1 MTSDNEHAGRSIM
14 LVDGYGL
21 AFRAF
26 HALPE
31 TLSTA
36 SGELT
41 NAVFGFTSM
50 LLDALRE
57 YQPDCVIVSFDV
69 GRTFRHDSFDG
80 YKAQR
85 APMPETMRGQMDR
98 IFQTLEVL
106 NIPIYTKEGFEAD
119 DVIGT
124 LARRASSMGMHVY
137 IVTGDSDLLQLV
149 DGDVK
154 IVLPGR
160 QRFGDY
166 RVYDRAAVI
175 ERYKFDPERIPEYK
189 ALVGDTSDN
198 IPGVPGVGAKTA
210 TTLIQTYAS
219 IEAMLEHIDEITP
232 ARARNSLKEHA
243 DQALEGRRLATI
255 VQDVDLDLDLD
266 NCVWG
271 TFDRNAVIELF
282 RTLEFRTLVNKL
294 PDPITRQVAADPPPR
309 VEAVRTAVITPE
321 QLAALVEDMKT
332 AEAIALDVETTG
344 LDPMRVDL
352 VGIAIATSPERSYY
366 IPLLHVNHDGLLD
379 KDDVRDA
386 LSPIFAS
393 SKPAIYAH
401 NGKYD
406 AVVMEQA
413 GYPRL
418 HITFDTMIAAY
429 LLGETSLGLKDLA
442 FKRLGMEMTEI
453 TELIGRGRTQLTMDQ
468 TEVLET
474 TNYACADVEA
484 TYQLVELL
492 RPELVAQQ
500 QVDLFNNIEIPLI
513 DVLMDMEETGIA
525 VDVELLESLSHQL
538 AAQIAELEAE
548 IYRLAGGAFNIN
560 STKQLGKILFEDLN
574 LPTGRRTKTGYSV
587 SQDVLEGLRDAHPM
601 VSDILEYR
609 QLLKLKST
617 YVDALPA
624 QVNPRTGRIHTSY
637 NQTIAATGRLS
648 STDPNLQNIPVR
660 TGIGRSVRRAFIA
673 DNRPDRRPWDE
684 EAIFL
689 SADYSQIELRLMAH
703 LSEDE
708 MLVKAFREGQDIH
721 AATAADVF
729 GVPLKDVTS
738 DMRRV
743 AKTVNFG
750 IMYGMQAFGLSRDTG
765 MSRQEAQ
772 EFINRYMARLP
783 GVRDFLERTKQEA
796 ARKGYVESMF
806 GRRRYVP
813 EITSSNFNVRLG
825 AERIAI
831 NMPLQGSA
839 ADIMKM
845 AMIQVHRALKEQ
857 GFRGRILLQVHDE
870 LLFELPR
877 SELEPLGELAARIME
892 HVVELRVPL
901 GVERSAGPN
910 WDQLEPV

>member
-36 SGELT
+36 GGELT

-57 YQPDCVIVSFDV
+57 HHPDCVIVSFDV
-69 GRTFRHDSFDG
+69 GRTFRHESFDG

-98 IFQTLEVL
+98 IFHMLEVL

-124 LARRASSMGMHVY
+124 LSRRASSMGMHVY

-160 QRFGDY
+160 QRFGEY

-210 TTLIQTYAS
+210 TTLIQTYPS
-219 IEAMLEHIDEITP
+219 IEAMLEHIDDITP
-232 ARARNSLKEHA
+232 TRARNSLKEHF

-255 VQDVDLDLDLD
+255 VQDVDVALDIE

-271 TFDRNAVIELF
+271 TFDRATVIDLF
-282 RTLEFRTLVNKL
+282 RELEFRTLVNKL
-294 PDPITRQVAADPPPR
+294 PDPVETAVVAEPPPHI
-309 VEAVRTAVITPE
+309 EATRTAVTTAD
-321 QLAALVEDMKT
+321 QLAALVAEMNA

-352 VGIAIATSPERSYY
+352 VGIAIATSPAKSYY
-366 IPLLHVNHDGLLD
+366 IPLRHLNHDGLLD
-379 KDDVRDA
+379 EDDVRSA
-386 LSPIFAS
+386 LSPVFEN
-393 SKPAIYAH
+393 KTPAIYAH

-413 GYPRL
+413 GFPRP
-418 HITFDTMIAAY
+418 HIDFDSMIAAY
-429 LLGETSLGLKDLA
+429 LLGESSLGLKDLA
-442 FKRLGMEMTEI
+442 FKRLGIEMTEI

-468 TEVLET
+468 TEVLAT
-474 TNYACADVEA
+474 TDYACADVEA

-492 RPELVAQQ
+492 KPELDAQQ
-500 QVDLFNNIEIPLI
+500 QTDLFKNVEIPLI

-525 VDVELLESLSHQL
+525 VDVELLESLSLQL
-538 AAQIAELEAE
+538 AGQIGELETE
-548 IYRLAGGAFNIN
+548 IYQLAGGEFNIN

-587 SQDVLEGLRDAHPM
+587 SQDVLEGLRESHPM

-684 EAIFL
+684 EAVFL

-708 MLVKAFREGQDIH
+708 KLVNAFREGQDIH

-765 MSRQEAQ
+765 MSRQDAQ

-783 GVRDFLERTKQEA
+783 GVRDFLDRTKHEA

-877 SELEPLGELAARIME
+877 SEVEALGALAANIME

-901 GVERSAGPN
+901 GVERSVGLN

>member
-1 MTSDNEHAGRSIM
+1 MNSANDHAGRSIM

-36 SGELT
+36 DGEIT

-57 YQPDCVIVSFDV
+57 HHPDCVIVSFDV
-69 GRTFRHDSFDG
+69 GRTFRHDAFDG

-98 IFQTLEVL
+98 IFHVLDVL
-106 NIPIYTKEGFEAD
+106 NIPIYTKDGFEAD

-124 LARRASSMGMHVY
+124 IARQAAAKQMHVY

-149 DGDVK
+149 AGDIK

-160 QRFGDY
+160 QRFGEY

-175 ERYKFDPERIPEYK
+175 DRYKFDPERIPEYK

-198 IPGVPGVGAKTA
+198 IPGIPGVGAKTA
-210 TTLIQTYAS
+210 TTLIQTYPS
-219 IEAMLEHIDEITP
+219 IEVMVEHIDEITP
-232 ARARNSLKEHA
+232 TRARNSLKENVE
-243 DQALEGRRLATI
+243 QALEGRRLATI
-255 VQDVDLDLDLD
+255 VQDIEIDVDLDK
-266 NCVWG
+266 CIWG
-271 TFDRNAVIELF
+271 NFDRTTVIDLF
-282 RTLEFRTLVNKL
+282 RTLEFRTLVTKL
-294 PDPITRQVAADPPPR
+294 PEIVSTEFVEHPPLI
-309 VEAVRTAVITPE
+309 EATRTAVTTAEQIT
-321 QLAALVEDMKT
+321 ALVSEMR
-332 AEAIALDVETTG
+332 ASEAVALDVETTD
-344 LDPMRVDL
+344 LDPMRALL
-352 VGIAIATSPERSYY
+352 VGIALATSPERSYY
-366 IPLLHVNHDGLLD
+366 IPLRHVDHDGILSE
-379 KDDVRDA
+379 DDVRAA
-386 LSPIFAS
+386 LTPVLMEQR
-393 SKPAIYAH
+393 PLIYAH

-413 GYPRL
+413 GFPRP
-418 HITFDTMIAAY
+418 HIDFDSMIGAY
-429 LLGETSLGLKDLA
+429 LLGESSVGLKELA
-442 FKRLGMEMTEI
+442 FKRLGIEMTEI
-453 TELIGRGRTQLTMDQ
+453 TELIGRGRAQLTMDM
-468 TEVLET
+468 THVLEA

-484 TYQLVELL
+484 TFQLVNLL
-492 RPELVAQQ
+492 RPELEAQGLTE
-500 QVDLFNNIEIPLI
+500 LFSAIEIPLI

-525 VDVELLESLSHQL
+525 VDVEMLHQLSSQL
-538 AAQIAELEAE
+538 AAQIGELETE
-548 IYRLAGGAFNIN
+548 IYQLAGGAFNIN

-587 SQDVLEGLRDAHPM
+587 SQDVLEGLRESHPM
-601 VSDILEYR
+601 VGAILEYR

-617 YVDALPA
+617 YVDALPT

-673 DNRPDRRPWDE
+673 DNRPEWRPWDE
-684 EAIFL
+684 EAVFL

-708 MLVKAFREGQDIH
+708 MLVNAFRDGQDIH

-729 GVPLKDVTS
+729 GVDLKDVTS

-750 IMYGMQAFGLSRDTG
+750 IMYGMQAYGLSRDTG
-765 MSRQEAQ
+765 MSRQDAQ
-772 EFINRYMARLP
+772 EFIDRYMARLP
-783 GVRDFLERTKQEA
+783 GVRAFLDRTKQEA
-796 ARKGYVESMF
+796 ANSGYVESMF

-813 EITSSNFNVRLG
+813 EITSTNFNVRLA
-825 AERIAI
+825 AERMAI

-845 AMIQVHRALKEQ
+845 AMLRVHDALREHA
-857 GFRGRILLQVHDE
+857 FRGRVLLQVHDE

-877 SELEPLGELAARIME
+877 SEVEPIGELVAGIME
-892 HVVELRVPL
+892 HVVDLRVPL
-901 GVERSAGPN
+901 AVERSVGLN

>member
-57 YQPDCVIVSFDV
+57 HQPDCVIVSFDV
-69 GRTFRHDSFDG
+69 GRTFRHDSFDA

-85 APMPETMRGQMDR
+85 APMPDTMRGQMDR
-98 IFQTLEVL
+98 IFQMLEVL

-124 LARRASSMGMHVY
+124 LSRRAAGMGMHVY

-160 QRFGDY
+160 QRFGEY

-175 ERYKFDPERIPEYK
+175 DRYKFEPERIPEYK

-210 TTLIQTYAS
+210 TNLIQTYPS
-219 IEAMLEHIDEITP
+219 IESMLEHIDDISPT
-232 ARARNSLKEHA
+232 RARNSLKEHI

-255 VQDVDLDLDLD
+255 VQDVDVDLDLD

-271 TFDRNAVIELF
+271 TFDRNTVIELF
-282 RTLEFRTLVNKL
+282 RLLEFRTLVNKL
-294 PDPITRQVAADPPPR
+294 PDPVQASAPVAPPPR
-309 VEAVRTAVITPE
+309 AEAIRTGVTTVD
-321 QLAALVEDMKT
+321 QLSALVDEMK
-332 AEAIALDVETTG
+332 AAHAIALDVETTG

-352 VGIAIATSPERSYY
+352 VGIAIATSPVKSYY
-366 IPLLHVNHDGLLD
+366 IPLRHVSHGGLLD
-379 KDDVRDA
+379 EGDVRVA
-386 LSPIFAS
+386 LSPIFES
-393 SKPAIYAH
+393 ETPAIYAH

-406 AVVMEQA
+406 AIVMEQA
-413 GYPRL
+413 GYPRP
-418 HITFDTMIAAY
+418 HIDFDSMIAAY

-442 FKRLGMEMTEI
+442 FKRLGIEMTEI
-453 TELIGRGRTQLTMDQ
+453 TELIGRGRAQLTMDQ
-468 TEVLET
+468 TEVLAT
-474 TNYACADVEA
+474 TDYACADVEA

-492 RPELVAQQ
+492 RPELDAQQ
-500 QVDLFNNIEIPLI
+500 QTDLFKTVEIPLI

-525 VDVELLESLSHQL
+525 VDVDLLDTLSLQL
-538 AAQIAELEAE
+538 AGQIGELEAE

-587 SQDVLEGLRDAHPM
+587 SQDVLEGLRESHPM

-617 YVDALPA
+617 YVDALPS

-660 TGIGRSVRRAFIA
+660 TGVGRGVRRAFIA

-684 EAIFL
+684 EAVFL

-708 MLVKAFREGQDIH
+708 MLVTAFREGQDIH
-721 AATAADVF
+721 SATAADVF
-729 GVPLKDVTS
+729 GVDLKDVTS

-772 EFINRYMARLP
+772 DFINRYMARLP
-783 GVRDFLERTKQEA
+783 GVREFLERTKQEA
-796 ARKGYVESMF
+796 ASKGYVESMF

-845 AMIQVHRALKEQ
+845 AMIQVHHALKEQ
-857 GFRGRILLQVHDE
+857 GLRGRILLQVHDE

-877 SELEPLGELAARIME
+877 SEVEQLGELAATIME

-901 GVERSAGPN
+901 GVERSVGLN

>member
-1 MTSDNEHAGRSIM
+1 MAIDSGQAARSIM

-31 TLSTA
+31 TMSTA
-36 SGELT
+36 DGEIT

-57 YQPDCVIVSFDV
+57 HSPDCVIVSFDV

-98 IFQTLEVL
+98 IFHVLDVL

-124 LARRASSMGMHVY
+124 VARHAAAKQMHVY

-149 DGDVK
+149 AGDIK

-160 QRFGDY
+160 QRFGEY

-175 ERYKFDPERIPEYK
+175 ERYQFDPERIPEYK

-210 TTLIQTYAS
+210 TNLIQTYPS
-219 IEAMLEHIDEITP
+219 IESMLEHIDEISPT
-232 ARARNSLKEHA
+232 RARNSLKENA
-243 DQALEGRRLATI
+243 AQAFEGRRLATI
-255 VQDVDLDLDLD
+255 VQDVDLELDLER
-266 NCVWG
+266 CIWG
-271 TFDRNAVIELF
+271 NFDRTAVIELF
-282 RTLEFRTLVNKL
+282 RALEFRTLATKL
-294 PDPITRQVAADPPPR
+294 PEPTAAVATPHLPR
-309 VEAVRTAVITPE
+309 VEAVRTAVTDAA
-321 QLAALVEDMKT
+321 QLAALVNEIISSKV
-332 AEAIALDVETTG
+332 IALDVETTS
-344 LDPMRVDL
+344 LDPMRADL
-352 VGIAIATSPERSYY
+352 VGIAIATSPELSFY
-366 IPLLHVNHDGLLD
+366 IPLRHLGHDGLLSEA
-379 KDDVRDA
+379 DVRDA
-386 LSPIFAS
+386 LAPLLRNESIT
-393 SKPAIYAH
+393 IYAH

-413 GYPRL
+413 GFPRPT
-418 HITFDTMIAAY
+418 ISFDSMIAAY
-429 LLGETSLGLKDLA
+429 LLGESSVGLKELA
-442 FKRLGMEMTEI
+442 FKRLGIEMTEI
-453 TELIGRGRTQLTMDQ
+453 TELIGRGRAQLTMDQ
-468 TEVLET
+468 THVEAA

-484 TYQLVELL
+484 TFQLVELL
-492 RPELVAQQ
+492 RPELENQGQ
-500 QVDLFNNIEIPLI
+500 SELFTSIEMPLI
-513 DVLMDMEETGIA
+513 DVLMDMEETGI
-525 VDVELLESLSHQL
+525 VVNVELLDSLSRQL
-538 AAQIAELEAE
+538 AAQIGELESE
-548 IYRLAGGAFNIN
+548 IYALAGGAFNIN

-587 SQDVLEGLRDAHPM
+587 SQDVLEGLRESHAM
-601 VSDILEYR
+601 VGAILEYR

-617 YVDALPA
+617 YVDALPT

-660 TGIGRSVRRAFIA
+660 TGVGRSVRRAFIA

-684 EAIFL
+684 EAVFL

-708 MLVKAFREGQDIH
+708 MLVTAFNEGQDIH

-729 GVPLKDVTS
+729 GVPLSDVTS

-772 EFINRYMARLP
+772 QFIDRYMARLP
-783 GVRDFLERTKQEA
+783 GVRAFLDRTKLEA
-796 ARKGYVESMF
+796 AKSGYVESMF

-813 EITSSNFNVRLG
+813 EITSTNFNVRLA
-825 AERIAI
+825 AERMAI

-839 ADIMKM
+839 ADIMKI
-845 AMIQVHRALKEQ
+845 AMLRVHDALRQ
-857 GFRGRILLQVHDE
+857 HAFRGRVLLQVHDE
-870 LLFELPR
+870 LLIELPR
-877 SELEPLGELAARIME
+877 SEVEPIGDLVANIMAQ
-892 HVVELRVPL
+892 VIELRVPL
-901 GVERSAGPN
+901 AVERSVGLN